1 MSEET
6 TGETPVTEQSAPQ
19 EFVQPADQ
27 NAANERAAF
36 KTYVESN
43 GQQVPEN
50 FKDADSWFDSLKNAQ
65 SEYTKTRQEIAE
77 LKDQYAKTGEIGERS
92 QPVVQQE
99 QQPAEVGQTRDD
111 LRIEKPEEPPKLSM
125 NEQWASWQ
133 QELALSGD
141 FSPDTRNAIKGAM
154 GVDDG
159 VVDTFIAGQKA
170 LRKEAYDSAAGVVGD
185 QQTLDSI
192 LSWAGESLNDQERDD
207 LNNMLAGPS
216 YKTALLGLQARYNQE
231 QANKPKQQEPAPI
244 QNRENAAVA
253 QDADNIKA
261 FDSTPEMN
269 HAMADPR
276 YRTDPEYRA
285 HVEARLVKT
294 MEAGVLI
301 R

>member
-6 TGETPVTEQSAPQ
+6 QGGTPTPEQSTP

-36 KTYVESN
+36 ETYVKAN
-43 GQQVPEN
+43 GQDVPEN
-50 FKDADSWFDSLKNAQ
+50 FKDVGSWFDSLKEAQ
-65 SEYTKTRQEIAE
+65 GQYTQARQEIAQ
-77 LKDQYAKTGEIGERS
+77 LKDQYAKTGDIGQRKEPEVQ
-92 QPVVQQE
+92 QPSEEVVQTGSGE
-99 QQPAEVGQTRDD
+99 
-111 LRIEKPEEPPKLSM
+111 LRIDKPEEPPKLSM

-141 FSPDTRNAIKGAM
+141 FTSDTRSAIKGAM

-207 LNNMLAGPS
+207 LNTMLSGPS

-244 QNRENAAVA
+244 RNRENSSVA
-253 QDADNIKA
+253 QDADNIKP

-269 HAMADPR
+269 FAMADPR
-276 YRTDPEYRA
+276 YRADPEYRA
-285 HVEARLVKT
+285 LVEARLVKT